1 MIFADRKD
9 AAEQLA
15 LGLDRYRGHFPLIL
29 AIPRGA
35 LEMGSVLA
43 ARLQGELDV
52 VLVRKL
58 RAPYQPEL
66 AIGAIDETGW
76 SYLSPHV
83 ASLGV
88 TDQYLEDEERHQLE
102 VLQARR
108 SQYSA
113 VRPPADPAGRIAVVV
128 DDGLATGATMIAA
141 LHAVRARNP
150 ETLVCAVPVA
160 AEESLEHVRRYA
172 DVVVCLQTPPAFYAV
187 GECYRSFAQIE
198 DEAAVQILKQAVARN
213 KSPSPKPSLDAQDHR
228 P

>member
-15 LGLDRYRGHFPLIL
+15 LSLDRYRGHHPLIL

-35 LEMGSVLA
+35 LVMGSVLA

-58 RAPYQPEL
+58 RAPFQPEL

-76 SYLSPHV
+76 TYLSEHI
-83 ASLGV
+83 ADLGIS
-88 TDQYLEDEERHQLE
+88 DHYLEAEKQHQLE
-102 VLQARR
+102 VLHVRR

-113 VRPPADPAGRIAVVV
+113 VRPPADPAGRVVIVV

-141 LHAVRARNP
+141 LHAVRAANP
-150 ETLVCAVPVA
+150 ATLICAVPVA
-160 AEESLEHVRRYA
+160 AQESLEHVRRFA
-172 DVVVCLQTPPAFYAV
+172 DLVVCLQTPPAFYAV
-187 GECYRSFAQIE
+187 GEFYRSFSQVDD
-198 DEAAVQILKQAVARN
+198 DEAIQILKQATLLELNRADS
-213 KSPSPKPSLDAQDHR
+213 KPSPSSGVE
-228 P
+228 